1 MTYFLIRMTN
11 AEGTWWSQG
20 ANRWCDTTADAR
32 VIDTEADAQTAAAQ
46 IQARLEKGTIWDWQP
61 RARVK
66 IIRFDRRDK

>member
-1 MTYFLIRMTN
+1 MTYFLIQMTN
-11 AEGTWWSQG
+11 QEGTWWWEGERSW
-20 ANRWCDTTADAR
+20 ADTTADAH
-32 VIDTEADAQTAAAQ
+32 VIDTEAEAATAATQ